1 MDLQCYRNFIAI
13 VEEGSLTAASQRL
26 HIAQP
31 ALSNQLKAM
40 EREYGASLL
49 IRGARRVSLT
59 DGGRILF
66 EKAKHMV
73 ALEASAKK
81 EVLDCARGVAGTL
94 RLGITFSNSVSF
106 LDGMLLE
113 YQRKNPQVK
122 YQLYETETSKILDLL
137 RRGIVEIGIARSP
150 FQASSELEFLQER
163 PEHFVAVFRKGDDW
177 FSGRKGPIPIA
188 ALAQVPLCIIRRFEP
203 MFSLACQRSS
213 FTPNLVCVNTQL
225 ASSILW
231 VREGLAVA
239 VVPRSSFQYLG
250 DDSLECLPID
260 EPMLETSRAII
271 TVKGRYLSAVAQAFL
286 KVCLTSMELED
297 TP

>member
-1 MDLQCYRNFIAI
+1 M
-13 VEEGSLTAASQRL
+13 
-26 HIAQP
+26 
-31 ALSNQLKAM
+31 
-40 EREYGASLL
+40 
-49 IRGARRVSLT
+49 
-59 DGGRILF
+59 
-66 EKAKHMV
+66 
-73 ALEASAKK
+73 
-81 EVLDCARGVAGTL
+81 AGTL

-239 VVPRSSFQYLG
+239 VVPVQLPVPGGRQPGMPFHRRGHAGDQPGHYYGEGAVPVGGGPGFSQGLPHLHGAGGHPLSCPWGVSSKKRAPKAAG
-250 DDSLECLPID
+250 WRPWGPCLRLHD
-260 EPMLETSRAII
+260 RERRGGEN
-271 TVKGRYLSAVAQAFL
+271 QARG
-286 KVCLTSMELED
+286 S
-297 TP
+297 